1 MFNQN
6 PNKNKSYT
14 RYIAEF
20 APLEFWSDDKSKRG
34 YIPVLFQTAISYA
47 KPIFQFGQFIVPSK
61 AFVERFSNNIGV
73 IVEPLN
79 NNFNELAWSGF
90 TYISEL
96 TPDFKEFY
104 PDRKMLY
111 YDENWFFELNNFKEE
126 EFYKAKYIPDQT
138 TFEINRKTDE
148 EFIQLKDG
156 KYNNELFMNKLG
168 IKLTD
173 TFSNFM
179 QTTEE
184 GILIQDKFG
193 NSITLNENGVSIQD
207 KFGHILTLGSSGSKV
222 DGDFIALKPL
232 ADWINSSAATWGVG
246 NFGAPVPIF
255 PSSLAQL
262 VSGLIPGAQFVANKP
277 QS

>member
-1 MFNQN
+1 MFDQN

-20 APLEFWSDDKSKRG
+20 APLEYWTDDSSKRG
-34 YIPVLFQTAISYA
+34 YIPIVFQSNISFA

-61 AFVERFSNNIGV
+61 TFVERFSNFIGV

-79 NNFNELAWSGF
+79 NNINELAWSGF

-96 TPDFKEFY
+96 TADFKEFY

-111 YDENWFFELNNFKEE
+111 FDENWNFELNNFKEE
-126 EFYKAKYIPDQT
+126 EFYKIKFIPDQT
-138 TFEINRKTDE
+138 TFEINRKKDE
-148 EFIQLKDG
+148 EFIRLKDG
-156 KYNNELFMNKLG
+156 TYNNELFMNKEG
-168 IKLTD
+168 IKVTD
-173 TFSNFM
+173 TFNNFI
-179 QTTEE
+179 QTSTE
-184 GILIQDKFG
+184 GITITDKYE
-193 NSITLNENGVSIQD
+193 NSITLNSDGITLKD
-207 KFGHILTLGSSGSKV
+207 KFGHILTLESMGSKV

-232 ADWINSSAATWGVG
+232 ADWINNSATAFGMG

-262 VSGLIPGAQFVANKP
+262 VAGLVPGSQFVANKP